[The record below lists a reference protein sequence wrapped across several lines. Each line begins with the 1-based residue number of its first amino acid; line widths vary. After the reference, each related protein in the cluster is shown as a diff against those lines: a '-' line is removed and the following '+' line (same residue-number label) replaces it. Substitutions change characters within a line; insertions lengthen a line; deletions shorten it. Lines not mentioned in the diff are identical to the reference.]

1 MYVMNPNKYT
11 FKKGWVRRFCK
22 RHNLSVQRRKNKKKK
37 SVYERLHI
45 ISNYHW
51 WVIYQFQDP
60 DNYNGKK
67 DQYFD
72 LNTIRNR
79 KHRIPSGADE
89 EDVPSDIENGDD
101 SSESNSEE
109 SSEISSS
116 TDRST
121 SEESSSTTLED
132 DSSDE
137 SES

>member
-1 MYVMNPNKYT
+1 M
-11 FKKGWVRRFCK
+11 
-22 RHNLSVQRRKNKKKK
+22 
-37 SVYERLHI
+37 YERLHL

-51 WVIYQFQDP
+51 WLIYQFQDP

-67 DQYFD
+67 NQYFD

-79 KHRIPSGADE
+79 KHKVPSGADE
-89 EDVPSDIENGDD
+89 DVPSDVEENGDD